1 LSLLEVQYNEAPD
14 VCATKRRAEMST
26 RRLAGSSL
34 ANRSYLQKKQKN
46 NTQKKKHHGIR
57 NNHTHN

>member
-1 LSLLEVQYNEAPD
+1 MSLLEVQYNEAPD

-34 ANRSYLQKKQKN
+34 VNRSYL
-46 NTQKKKHHGIR
+46 KKKKKNTTHNGVR